1 MPESLACNFI
11 KKETLAQVFS
21 CEFCEISKS
30 IFFTEHLWAIVSVAT
45 RFITLDHISIAFWQT
60 FRLFSTLINNST
72 LLKTLTQKTNPY
84 KQNYKLSISMSGNI
98 FKSATQVTALTG
110 SFSNNLTL
118 IVSLDTKKT
127 FNLPN
132 PSFFLHLCHRPR

>member
-1 MPESLACNFI
+1 M
-11 KKETLAQVFS
+11 FS

-30 IFFTEHLWAIVSVAT
+30 IFFIEHLWAIASVAT

-98 FKSATQVTALTG
+98 FKSATQVTVLTG

-118 IVSLDTKKT
+118 IVSLMYI

-132 PSFFLHLCHRPR
+132 PSFFYIYATDHDNSLRASHL